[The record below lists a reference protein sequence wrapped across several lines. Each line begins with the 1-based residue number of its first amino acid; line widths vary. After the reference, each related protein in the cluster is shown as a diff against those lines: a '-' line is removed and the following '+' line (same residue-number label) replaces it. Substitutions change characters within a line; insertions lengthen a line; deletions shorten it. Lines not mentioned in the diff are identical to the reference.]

1 MANTFYGQIELWKA
15 MRASSTT
22 FTCAILGVES
32 KDNFIL
38 GGLFS
43 YSAYISPGAL
53 LLANYLGFKFD
64 TKDHI
69 KRSISERDK
78 VIDLWNQLYKKLDD
92 DDLVMNAACFD
103 FWDDDIKFKATLD
116 KILSSESKA
125 PSKKTSEDYYGK
137 VFSFSLPYDGNF
149 VALEVVFHEDRI
161 SILGMTDVFYVD
173 MLGFSWEEPNSSFV
187 SSDTLAKAFIQLK
200 GSNRS
205 KTFAFPY
212 RQIKDMEKLKEL
224 IDSQLRKVKRSETQ
238 GGSNNSMSV
247 ADELIKLSKLKE
259 GGIISEDEFL
269 ELKKKLL

>member
-15 MRASSTT
+15 SRASSTT

-92 DDLVMNAACFD
+92 DDDDLVMNAACFD

-137 VFSFSLPYDGNF
+137 VFSFYVGNR

-173 MLGFSWEEPNSSFV
+173 MLGFSLEEPTFV
-187 SSDTLAKAFIQLK
+187 SSDTLASAFIELK
-200 GSNRS
+200 GSNRT